1 MRAERLKLKKG
12 LWLVA
17 CLLLATPSSVHCSLL
32 NDHLYN
38 ELVDSAYAA
47 LERDDLGRAADFV
60 KQAIETEPGNERNV
74 LLFANLGSIQKRQ
87 GLLQEAAES
96 YSLALNYKPTA
107 IPLLLARA
115 ATWIELGQESK
126 AYVDY
131 SNVLDQDI
139 ENREALTFRAYV
151 AVHQRMYDVA
161 RADYGRLLTLDPKDA
176 GARFGLAMLNQ
187 KQGRLVEATEQL
199 SSLIADSPQEAD
211 YLVARANVL
220 TDRELYDLAL
230 LDMES
235 ALKLTPQ
242 DPYAY
247 ATRAA
252 IYLRMGRHKRQAR
265 ADLER
270 AMQLGLTRADLADL
284 YNKL

>member
-1 MRAERLKLKKG
+1 MAYFCPRMKKKLF
-12 LWLVA
+12 LWLIA
-17 CLLLATPSSVHCSLL
+17 ALCLWAGVPAGAQT
-32 NDHLYN
+32 YA
-38 ELVDSAYAA
+38 EYVDSAYAA
-47 LERDDLGRAADFV
+47 LERDDLDRAADFV
-60 KQAIETEPGNERNV
+60 KKAIEHDPTNEHNV

-87 GLLQEAAES
+87 GLLKEAAES

-107 IPLLLARA
+107 IPILLARA
-115 ATWIELGQESK
+115 ATYMELGNEDK

-131 SNVLDQDI
+131 CNVLDQDI
-139 ENREALTFRAYV
+139 ENREALTFRAYI
-151 AVHQRMYDVA
+151 AVHQRLFDVA
-161 RADYGRLLTLDPKDA
+161 RADYGRLLTLDPNDA
-176 GARFGLAMLNQ
+176 NSRFGLALLNQ
-187 KQGRLVEATEQL
+187 KQGRLVESTEQL
-199 SSLIADSPQEAD
+199 SALIAEYPKEPD

-220 TDRELYDLAL
+220 ADRELYDLAL

-247 ATRAA
+247 VTRAA

-265 ADLER
+265 ADLDR
-270 AMQLGLTRADLADL
+270 AMQLGLSRADLADL

>member
-1 MRAERLKLKKG
+1 MC
-12 LWLVA
+12 LVMGA
-17 CLLLATPSSVHCSLL
+17 SAFAQGYT
-32 NDHLYN
+32 

-60 KQAIETEPGNERNV
+60 KQAIELEPTDERNV

-87 GLLQEAAES
+87 GLLKEAAES

-107 IPLLLARA
+107 IPILLARA
-115 ATWIELGQESK
+115 ATYLELGLESK
-126 AYVDY
+126 AYIDY

-187 KQGRLVEATEQL
+187 KQERLAEATEQL
-199 SSLIADSPQEAD
+199 SSLIQDFPEEPD
-211 YLVARANVL
+211 YLIARANVL
-220 TDRELYDLAL
+220 TDRELFDLAL

-247 ATRAA
+247 VTRAA

-265 ADLER
+265 ADLDR

>member
-1 MRAERLKLKKG
+1 MKKTVKIA
-12 LWLVA
+12 LWLVFCFVTGA
-17 CLLLATPSSVHCSLL
+17 PAFAQGYV
-32 NDHLYN
+32 

-47 LERDDLGRAADFV
+47 LERDDLSRAADYV
-60 KQAIETEPGNERNV
+60 KRAIEADPGNERNV
-74 LLFANLGSIQKRQ
+74 LLFANLGSIQHQQ
-87 GLLQEAAES
+87 GQLKEAAES

-107 IPLLLARA
+107 MPILLARA
-115 ATWIELGQESK
+115 ATYLELGAESK
-126 AYVDY
+126 AYIDY
-131 SNVLDQDI
+131 CNVLDQDI
-139 ENREALTFRAYV
+139 ENHEALTFRAYI

-161 RADYGRLLTLDPKDA
+161 RADYGRLLALDPKDA

-187 KQGRLVEATEQL
+187 KQERLAEATEQL
-199 SSLIADSPQEAD
+199 SSLIQDFPKEPD
-211 YLVARANVL
+211 YLIARANVL

-242 DPYAY
+242 DPYVY

-265 ADLER
+265 ADLDH
-270 AMQLGLTRADLADL
+270 AVQLGLSRADLADL

>member
-1 MRAERLKLKKG
+1 MKKSVKIT
-12 LWLVA
+12 LWLVFCFVTGA
-17 CLLLATPSSVHCSLL
+17 PAFAQGYV
-32 NDHLYN
+32 

-47 LERDDLGRAADFV
+47 LERDDLSRAADYV
-60 KQAIETEPGNERNV
+60 KRAIEADPGNERNV
-74 LLFANLGSIQKRQ
+74 LLFANLGSIQHQQ
-87 GLLQEAAES
+87 GQLKEAAES

-107 IPLLLARA
+107 MPILLARA
-115 ATWIELGQESK
+115 ATYLELGAESK
-126 AYVDY
+126 AYIDY
-131 SNVLDQDI
+131 CNVLDQDI
-139 ENREALTFRAYV
+139 ENHEALTFRAYI

-161 RADYGRLLTLDPKDA
+161 RADYGRLLALDPKDA

-187 KQGRLVEATEQL
+187 KQERLAEATEQL
-199 SSLIADSPQEAD
+199 SSLIQDFPKEPD
-211 YLVARANVL
+211 YLIARANVL

-242 DPYAY
+242 DPYVY

-265 ADLER
+265 ADLDH
-270 AMQLGLTRADLADL
+270 AVQLGLSRADLADL

>member
-1 MRAERLKLKKG
+1 MERRFIII
-12 LWLVA
+12 A
-17 CLLLATPSSVHCSLL
+17 LLALCMGARMPVLAQTYSELL
-32 NDHLYN
+32 
-38 ELVDSAYAA
+38 DSAFACV
-47 LERDDLGRAADFV
+47 ERNDFGPAADYV
-60 KQAIETEPGNERNV
+60 KRAIEVDPGNEHNV
-74 LLFANLGSIQKRQ
+74 LLFANLGSIQKQQ
-87 GLLQEAAES
+87 GQLKEAAES

-107 IPLLLARA
+107 IPILLARA
-115 ATWIELGQESK
+115 ATYLELGAESK
-126 AYVDY
+126 AYIDY
-131 SNVLDQDI
+131 CNVLDQDI
-139 ENREALTFRAYV
+139 ENREALTFRAYI

-161 RADYGRLLTLDPKDA
+161 RADYGRLLALDPKDA

-187 KQGRLVEATEQL
+187 KQERLKEATEQL
-199 SSLIADSPQEAD
+199 SSLIQDFPKEPD
-211 YLVARANVL
+211 YLTARANVL

-242 DPYAY
+242 DPYVY

-265 ADLER
+265 ADLDR
-270 AMQLGLTRADLADL
+270 AVQLGLSRADLADL

>member
-1 MRAERLKLKKG
+1 MERRFIII
-12 LWLVA
+12 A
-17 CLLLATPSSVHCSLL
+17 LLALCMGARMPVLAQTYS
-32 NDHLYN
+32 

-47 LERDDLGRAADFV
+47 LERDDLSRAADYV
-60 KQAIETEPGNERNV
+60 KRAIEADPGNERNV
-74 LLFANLGSIQKRQ
+74 LLFANLGSIQHQQ
-87 GLLQEAAES
+87 GQLKEAAES

-107 IPLLLARA
+107 MPILLARA
-115 ATWIELGQESK
+115 ATYLELGAESK
-126 AYVDY
+126 AYIDY
-131 SNVLDQDI
+131 CNVLDQDI
-139 ENREALTFRAYV
+139 ENHEALTFRAYI

-161 RADYGRLLTLDPKDA
+161 RADYGRLLALDPKDA
-176 GARFGLAMLNQ
+176 GARFGFAMLNQ
-187 KQGRLVEATEQL
+187 KQERLAEATEQL
-199 SSLIADSPQEAD
+199 SSLIQDFPKEPD
-211 YLVARANVL
+211 YLIARANVL

-242 DPYAY
+242 DPYVY

-265 ADLER
+265 ADLDH
-270 AMQLGLTRADLADL
+270 AVQLGLSRADLADL